1 MHVLGTQNNISVLLS
16 FNLRED
22 WFLRMKNTHF
32 RLGFTRFLVISGPWA
47 HHYFSRQAREVILMG
62 PRTGNDQKTGK
73 TRRKWVFFILRN
85 QSALKLKKVV
95 HITVYYFSLEIEL
108 NWHKIR
114 LWNSIT
120 SNLMSRL
127 SNLMRVEVWSFIK
140 RFSTASTKF
149 GGSLFLNRRSWR
161 KSDRK

>member
-1 MHVLGTQNNISVLLS
+1 MLVPGTQNNISVLLS

-32 RLGFTRFLVISGPWA
+32 RLGFTRFLVISGPWT

-95 HITVYYFSLEIEL
+95 HITVYFDPSLP
-108 NWHKIR
+108 
-114 LWNSIT
+114 S
-120 SNLMSRL
+120 
-127 SNLMRVEVWSFIK
+127 
-140 RFSTASTKF
+140 
-149 GGSLFLNRRSWR
+149 SLILLHLGRKQAEAFLNVVGIIFPIKHWNCADNQNNSGCLAESSFQWNTRIILQ
-161 KSDRK
+161 

>member
-1 MHVLGTQNNISVLLS
+1 MLVPGTQNNISVLLS

-95 HITVYYFSLEIEL
+95 HITVYYFSLNFTNTFSFFL
-108 NWHKIR
+108 ANCHVHWHHHQIPIGLGFTPGFR
-114 LWNSIT
+114 ST
-120 SNLMSRL
+120 P
-127 SNLMRVEVWSFIK
+127 
-140 RFSTASTKF
+140 RFYEQKF
-149 GGSLFLNRRSWR
+149 VRYSS
-161 KSDRK
+161 

>member
-1 MHVLGTQNNISVLLS
+1 
-16 FNLRED
+16 
-22 WFLRMKNTHF
+22 MKNTHF

-95 HITVYYFSLEIEL
+95 HITVYSVESLWKFIHCEVRTLLVFCMASQFYI
-108 NWHKIR
+108 HI
-114 LWNSIT
+114 SIILFKSDFT
-120 SNLMSRL
+120 FTYVGATLLGTYYGKCSNLIL
-127 SNLMRVEVWSFIK
+127 
-140 RFSTASTKF
+140 
-149 GGSLFLNRRSWR
+149 
-161 KSDRK
+161 

>member
-95 HITVYYFSLEIEL
+95 HITVYFMLVTGEWRISSLRRAFHVEILLFSFEKKSR
-108 NWHKIR
+108 NND
-114 LWNSIT
+114 NSVMT
-120 SNLMSRL
+120 FLRSKLAR
-127 SNLMRVEVWSFIK
+127 WDH
-140 RFSTASTKF
+140 ASVI
-149 GGSLFLNRRSWR
+149 
-161 KSDRK
+161 

>member
-95 HITVYYFSLEIEL
+95 HITVYSLAENSPGKLFSSISQLLFSEFRWVKL
-108 NWHKIR
+108 NK
-114 LWNSIT
+114 
-120 SNLMSRL
+120 SNLF
-127 SNLMRVEVWSFIK
+127 SNFGILAWRQCCQKWRDHAKV
-140 RFSTASTKF
+140 AS
-149 GGSLFLNRRSWR
+149 LDPLVAP
-161 KSDRK
+161 

>member
-1 MHVLGTQNNISVLLS
+1 MNSDVDGLKNQIRVTQNYACSWYTKQYMCTTFV
-16 FNLRED
+16 NLRED

-32 RLGFTRFLVISGPWA
+32 RLGFTRFLVISGPWT

-95 HITVYYFSLEIEL
+95 HITVYFMRQFFHNQSFSIWNYDYVGYIFILDYLLQKYTIYF
-108 NWHKIR
+108 
-114 LWNSIT
+114 
-120 SNLMSRL
+120 
-127 SNLMRVEVWSFIK
+127 
-140 RFSTASTKF
+140 
-149 GGSLFLNRRSWR
+149 
-161 KSDRK
+161 

>member
-1 MHVLGTQNNISVLLS
+1 
-16 FNLRED
+16 
-22 WFLRMKNTHF
+22 MKNTHF

-95 HITVYYFSLEIEL
+95 HITVY
-108 NWHKIR
+108 
-114 LWNSIT
+114 
-120 SNLMSRL
+120 
-127 SNLMRVEVWSFIK
+127 SFV
-140 RFSTASTKF
+140 RPATAYCYYTCTY
-149 GGSLFLNRRSWR
+149 GARHVLNRMENTVCSKYLFR
-161 KSDRK
+161 

>member
-32 RLGFTRFLVISGPWA
+32 RLGFTRFLVISGPWT

-95 HITVYYFSLEIEL
+95 HITVYFIHTKKGLFKIQVFPFFVELLRHSSNIQSRIFHNHCTTNNLSFTSLTLYLPKQTIL
-108 NWHKIR
+108 
-114 LWNSIT
+114 
-120 SNLMSRL
+120 
-127 SNLMRVEVWSFIK
+127 
-140 RFSTASTKF
+140 
-149 GGSLFLNRRSWR
+149 G
-161 KSDRK
+161 